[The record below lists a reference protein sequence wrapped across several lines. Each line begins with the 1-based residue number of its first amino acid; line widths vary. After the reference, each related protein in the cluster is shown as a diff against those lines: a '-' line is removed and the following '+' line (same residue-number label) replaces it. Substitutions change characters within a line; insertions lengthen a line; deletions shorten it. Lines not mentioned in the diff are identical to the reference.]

1 LLAVL
6 SHVQISADKAQELR
20 AAIVERWQQETPH
33 GHTEALKAMQAS
45 IREVDQRIKR
55 LVGLY
60 VAGEVSREHFQ
71 SLKADYEEVKL
82 SKLEALKAL
91 EDDAKDQRLILEEAL
106 AILGNLPV
114 LWTSLD
120 DQSKEAW
127 VQVLFTKLVINQ
139 RGKLVEHVLN
149 HPFEEI
155 LEFKKGRS
163 NSVRL
168 SSP

>member
-1 LLAVL
+1 
-6 SHVQISADKAQELR
+6 
-20 AAIVERWQQETPH
+20 
-33 GHTEALKAMQAS
+33 MQAS
-45 IREVDQRIKR
+45 VREVDQRIKR

-60 VAGEVSREHFQ
+60 VAGEVSHEHFQ
-71 SLKADYEEVKL
+71 GLKADYEEVKL

-91 EDDAKDQRLILEEAL
+91 EGDAQDQRVILEEAL
-106 AILGNLPV
+106 GILGNLPA

-120 DQSKEAW
+120 DQGKESW
-127 VQVLFTKLVINQ
+127 VQVLFKKLVINH
-139 RGKLVEHVLN
+139 RGKVLEHVLN

-168 SSP
+168 SST